1 MTCTHCG
8 NDFTEEQSNEA
19 CSSCGSFG
27 GCNLVMCP
35 KCGYEQ
41 PRVPKW
47 IESLSKVFSN
57 RKRIDTK

>member
-8 NDFTEEQSNEA
+8 NEFTIEESNQA

-41 PRVPKW
+41 PKIPKW
-47 IESLSKVFSN
+47 LEKIAKTFSN
-57 RKRIDTK
+57 RKRIETK